1 MGKVELIKINNED
14 GVRKYGLGCLSNK
27 KHPGFETKLNWLKKE
42 FKKGLTLIVLTVDGK
57 STGMIECTTGEY
69 FWRPVEAEKYLMIHC
84 LWIIHTKYH
93 RKGYG
98 SLLIDECI
106 KEAKKRKLNGLGVVT
121 SEGPWMAGKQIFLNN
136 GFKQLETKGRFE
148 LLIKQ
153 FKKKKLPSFINWE
166 ENQTFSKGFKMV
178 YANQCPM
185 FAKCIN
191 DLTETALH
199 QKVSLAITEIKYPTG
214 AQNAPSGYGVM
225 NIMRD
230 GKVIADHYIS
240 SRRFQNIMKKQK
252 NNKIFFNLIYL

>member
-1 MGKVELIKINNED
+1 MVKVELIKINNEA
-14 GVRKYGLGCLSNK
+14 GVRKYGLGCLSNQ
-27 KHPGFETKLNWLKKE
+27 KHPGFEAKLNWLKKE

-57 STGMIECTTGEY
+57 SAGMIEYTSSKN
-69 FWRPVEAEKYLMIHC
+69 FWRPVKAEKYLLIHC

-106 KEAKKRKLNGLGVVT
+106 KEVKKKKLNGVGVVT
-121 SEGPWMAGKQIFLNN
+121 SDGPWMAGKQIFLNN
-136 GFKQLETKGRFE
+136 GFKLIEAKGRFE
-148 LLIKQ
+148 LLLKQ
-153 FKKKKLPSFINWE
+153 FKKGKLPSFINWE
-166 ENQTFSKGFKMV
+166 ENQTFSTGYNMV

-185 FAKCIN
+185 FAKCVN
-191 DLTETALH
+191 DLTETAFH
-199 QKVSLAITEIKYPTG
+199 QKVSLTTSEMKKPTD

-240 SRRFQNIMKKQK
+240 SRRFENILKK
-252 NNKIFFNLIYL
+252 